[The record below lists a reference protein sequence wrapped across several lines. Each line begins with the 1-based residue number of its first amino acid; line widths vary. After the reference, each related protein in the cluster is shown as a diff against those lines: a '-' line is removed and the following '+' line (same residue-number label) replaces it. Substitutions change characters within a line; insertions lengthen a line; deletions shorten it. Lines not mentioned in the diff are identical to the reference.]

1 MHLAYAGALLWLFP
15 NQLNSLLLIE
25 SRPELFFAPTMDSFV
40 KANQHHIVK
49 AYSDLPATEQEKFHA
64 QLDRID
70 DPVNL
75 VKTVQNAI
83 KFSASAASKKFGQ
96 LPASSLA
103 SSIDQDASQLEKW
116 CESGLDAISRNEVAV
131 LLLAGGQGTRL
142 GSLAPKGCYD
152 IGLPSKKSLFE
163 IQADKIR
170 KIQQLAVA
178 KNGQNSECTIQ
189 WYIMTSGPTRGP
201 TEQFF
206 KEKDYFGL
214 KLLQITFFNQ
224 GTLPCFSLDGSK
236 ILLESKSSICE
247 APDGNGG
254 LYKALHKEGILRDI
268 KAKGIKHIHMYCVD
282 NFLVKVADPV
292 FLGFAI
298 DRNFDLATKVVR
310 KRDANESVGLI
321 VLDENANRPCVIEY
335 SEIPQT
341 LAEKTD
347 PEDLD
352 KLYLRAAN
360 IVNHYYSVS
369 LLENML
375 EKWISSQEFLPFHI
389 AKKKIPSLDLETG
402 EPTKPTEP
410 NGIKLEQFIFDVFP
424 SVPLEKFGC
433 FEVERSEEFS
443 PLKNGVSAANDN
455 PTTCRKYYLE
465 LGTKWVRENGGVV
478 SEDALVEVS
487 GLTSYKGEGLEFV
500 SGRDFKDGDQI

>member
-1 MHLAYAGALLWLFP
+1 
-15 NQLNSLLLIE
+15 
-25 SRPELFFAPTMDSFV
+25 MDSFV

-96 LPASSLA
+96 LPASSSA

-142 GSLAPKGCYD
+142 GSSAPKGCYD

-214 KLLQITFFNQ
+214 KSSQITFFNQ

-282 NFLVKVADPV
+282 NCLVKVADPV

-341 LAEKTD
+341 LA
-347 PEDLD
+347 
-352 KLYLRAAN
+352 R
-360 IVNHYYSVS
+360 
-369 LLENML
+369 
-375 EKWISSQEFLPFHI
+375 
-389 AKKKIPSLDLETG
+389 
-402 EPTKPTEP
+402 
-410 NGIKLEQFIFDVFP
+410 
-424 SVPLEKFGC
+424 
-433 FEVERSEEFS
+433 
-443 PLKNGVSAANDN
+443 KNR
-455 PTTCRKYYLE
+455 P
-465 LGTKWVRENGGVV
+465 
-478 SEDALVEVS
+478 
-487 GLTSYKGEGLEFV
+487 
-500 SGRDFKDGDQI
+500 